1 MSAQVRG
8 AATGELGCAPPRG
21 GQQRGGGHPHG
32 GPEPG
37 TAVAT
42 VITMR
47 PSLRIRR
54 DRAVPLIACLVLT
67 ALGVAELTLD
77 PGYRADP
84 VPVGAGVV
92 LVAAG
97 TAAAAWFPVAGA
109 LLISTTFPVT
119 VALGAQGP
127 PGAAVIAILATYG
140 WLGYRR
146 APDRWWWIAPVA
158 GQVLAV
164 AASVL
169 GRLSLWE
176 SLFFTTLY
184 WAALWVGGLVR
195 RERSR
200 AEQLALLAATLDA
213 EREARAHAAVV
224 EERVRISREIHDAVA
239 HSVSVMT
246 LQVGVVRTRL
256 ADRAVEAEV
265 LAGVERLGRQ
275 SVEEL
280 RSLVGILRDERAAG
294 PPAPQ
299 PSLANLDDL
308 VEGVRAAGLPVT
320 VEVTGRPAPL
330 PRTLDVSAYRI
341 LQEALSN
348 VLRHAGAVPTTV
360 RLRHDPGA
368 LTLEVEDSGGPV
380 RPPEG
385 TGGHGLAG
393 MRERVALVAGTLDA
407 GPRAGGG
414 FAVCARFPLGG
425 AR

>member
-1 MSAQVRG
+1 
-8 AATGELGCAPPRG
+8 
-21 GQQRGGGHPHG
+21 
-32 GPEPG
+32 
-37 TAVAT
+37 
-42 VITMR
+42 MR
-47 PSLRIRR
+47 PSPSRRIRERLLPARAAAHPRPAAPRSGAWR
-54 DRAVPLIACLVLT
+54 DRAAPLAACVVLT

-84 VPVGAGVV
+84 VPIAAGVV
-92 LVAAG
+92 LVAVA
-97 TAAAAWFPVAGA
+97 TAAAAWFPVAAA
-109 LLISTTFPVT
+109 LIISTTFPVT

-146 APDRWWWIAPVA
+146 SPDRWWWIAPVA
-158 GQVLAV
+158 GQVLALL
-164 AASVL
+164 AALL

-176 SLFFTTLY
+176 SLFFTALY

-256 ADRAVEAEV
+256 TDRAVEAEV

-280 RSLVGILRDERAAG
+280 RSLVGILRDENAAG

-308 VEGVRAAGLPVT
+308 VDGVRAAGLPVT
-320 VEVTGRPAPL
+320 VEVAGPPNRL
-330 PRTLDVSAYRI
+330 PRTLDVSAYRV

-360 RLRHDPGA
+360 RLRHDPEA
-368 LTLEVEDSGGPV
+368 LTVEVEDAGGTV
-380 RPPEG
+380 RPPDR
-385 TGGHGLAG
+385 TGGHGLVG
-393 MRERVALVAGTLDA
+393 MRERVALFHGTLDA
-407 GPRAGGG
+407 GPRPGGG
-414 FAVCARFPLGG
+414 FTVRARFPLGG